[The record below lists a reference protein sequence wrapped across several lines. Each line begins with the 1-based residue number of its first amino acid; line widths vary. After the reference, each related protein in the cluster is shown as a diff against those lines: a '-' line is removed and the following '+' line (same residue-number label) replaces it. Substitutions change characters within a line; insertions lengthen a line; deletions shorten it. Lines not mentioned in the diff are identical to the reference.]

1 MKTLDQSKM
10 EQIIE
15 HHLVP
20 LPDFIYGFADLR
32 GLLHEEFINFPYG
45 ISIGKRL
52 DDRILDSIETGPTQ
66 EYYEHYREMNLCL
79 QQITSGLCKDL
90 RNHGIPCIDVSP
102 TVVMNSE
109 DFRPYTK
116 DLRYKFSHKMTG
128 TRAGLGWI
136 GKTDLFISEAF
147 GPRLRLTSILLEDL
161 LQKTGIPI
169 LKSRC
174 GSCEVCVLKCPASAA
189 NGLSWDINTDR
200 DVFFDA
206 QKCREQ
212 CGKFG
217 MDLFQK
223 ETRICGICVSVCPLG
238 KAGETA
244 RKGNFSHNASPE
256 K

>member
-1 MKTLDQSKM
+1 MKTHDQSKM

-20 LPDFIYGFADLR
+20 SSDYIYGFADLR
-32 GLLHEEFINFPYG
+32 GLLGEEFINFPFG
-45 ISIGKRL
+45 ISIGKKL
-52 DDRILDSIETGPTQ
+52 DKRILDSIENGPTK

-79 QQITSGLCKDL
+79 QQITAGICEDL
-90 RNHGIPCIDVSP
+90 RKHDISCTDVPP

-109 DFRPYTK
+109 EFRPYAK

-136 GKTDLFISEAF
+136 GKTDLFISKAF
-147 GPRLRLTSILLEDL
+147 GPRLRLSSILLEDIVAH
-161 LQKTGIPI
+161 TGKPI
-169 LKSRC
+169 IKSRC
-174 GSCEVCVLKCPASAA
+174 GSCEVCVVQCPAVAA
-189 NGLSWDINTDR
+189 NGLPWDIHTDR
-200 DVFFDA
+200 DIFFDA

-217 MDLFQK
+217 MDMFQK

-238 KAGETA
+238 KAGGKE
-244 RKGNFSHNASPE
+244 RERNFNHNASPD